1 MFNQFTGV
9 GFMASDPDSKYTTK
23 GTQVANFTICCDSG
37 YGDNKKTEFV
47 KCVAWDK
54 LAKICID
61 YLCKG
66 QLVMIQGVMQTRK
79 WQDQAGSDR
88 YTTEII
94 VREMKMLSPRA
105 GSGGHGGGDSFPDPP
120 PMGDGV
126 PF

>member
-9 GFMASDPDSKYTTK
+9 GFMAADPDSRFTAK
-23 GTQVANFTICCDSG
+23 GVPVANFTVCCDSG

-47 KCVAWDK
+47 RCVAWDK
-54 LAKICID
+54 LAKICTD
-61 YLCKG
+61 YFRKG
-66 QLVMIQGVMQTRK
+66 QMVMIQGVMQTRK
-79 WQDQAGSDR
+79 WQDQNGNDR

-105 GSGGHGGGDSFPDPP
+105 GSGGQGGGDGYHEPP
-120 PMGDGV
+120 PMDDDV

>member
-9 GFMASDPDSKYTTK
+9 GFIAADPDSKFTAK
-23 GTQVANFTICCDSG
+23 GTQVANFTVCCDSG

-47 KCVAWDK
+47 RCVAWDK
-54 LAKICID
+54 LAKICTD
-61 YLCKG
+61 YSRKG

-79 WQDQAGSDR
+79 WQDQNGADR

-94 VREMKMLSPRA
+94 LREMKILSPK
-105 GSGGHGGGDSFPDPP
+105 SGTSGGGGDHYSDTP
-120 PMGDGV
+120 PMGDDV